1 MPSGVPVPGYSV
13 PPRTTRANITVDKL
27 LVHCV
32 WIVVHFRATS
42 RNKTGPWCDN
52 DTHTESN
59 NEGNGLNFF
68 CSATTVTRTGQRRRT
83 KWNRGGSSNSLYP
96 RDTII
101 CIILD
106 QVHSLVLYT
115 RRGSEISLNDFEL
128 HIFRCL
134 CILFVLVLLLRLSQ
148 IQIAFFQFSL
158 THPNDCETN
167 FVDVFGERTDI
178 PTR

>member
-1 MPSGVPVPGYSV
+1 MVAVQIHS
-13 PPRTTRANITVDKL
+13 TREIQL
-27 LVHCV
+27 
-32 WIVVHFRATS
+32 
-42 RNKTGPWCDN
+42 
-52 DTHTESN
+52 
-59 NEGNGLNFF
+59 
-68 CSATTVTRTGQRRRT
+68 
-83 KWNRGGSSNSLYP
+83 
-96 RDTII
+96 

-106 QVHSLVLYT
+106 QVHSLVLST
-115 RRGSEISLNDFEL
+115 RGSEISLNDFEL

>member
-1 MPSGVPVPGYSV
+1 MVAVQIHS
-13 PPRTTRANITVDKL
+13 TREIQLYVL
-27 LVHCV
+27 Y
-32 WIVVHFRATS
+32 W
-42 RNKTGPWCDN
+42 
-52 DTHTESN
+52 
-59 NEGNGLNFF
+59 
-68 CSATTVTRTGQRRRT
+68 TRY
-83 KWNRGGSSNSLYP
+83 L
-96 RDTII
+96 
-101 CIILD
+101 
-106 QVHSLVLYT
+106 HSLVLST